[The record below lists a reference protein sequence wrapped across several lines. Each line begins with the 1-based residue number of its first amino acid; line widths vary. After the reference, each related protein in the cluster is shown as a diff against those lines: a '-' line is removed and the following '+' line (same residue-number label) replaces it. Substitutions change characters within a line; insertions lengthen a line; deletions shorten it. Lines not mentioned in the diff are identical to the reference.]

1 MVGLVIV
8 SHSAALAGG
17 VVELARQ
24 MGGEQVRIEAA
35 GGLAEPEGAIGTDM
49 QLVRAAIERVAGADG
64 VLVLMDLGSA
74 VMSAEMAVE
83 LIAAEDADLRVELC
97 EAPLVEGAVAA
108 AARAGAGAPLDE
120 VITEARSALGM
131 KAAQLGL
138 DDRAGGTAPE
148 SAATTLGDSASEAVL
163 GVDIPLGLHAR
174 PAARFVETVG
184 RFGATVTVT
193 DETSGRGPA
202 DARSLSALVMLGVR
216 QGHRLR
222 VRAEG
227 ADAEAVLAALRA
239 LAEEG
244 FGDEPGGS
252 SAAPAAMPARAAE
265 SPAEPLAPGAQL
277 SGVAVA
283 PGIAIGPARRP
294 AAAVASPELPNDEPA
309 GDPPSERAR
318 LQEALDAA
326 RAA

>member
-49 QLVRAAIERVAGADG
+49 QLVQAAIERAAGPDG
-64 VLVLMDLGSA
+64 VVILMDLGSA

-83 LIAAEDADLRVELC
+83 LVAAEHADLRVELC

-108 AARAGAGAPLDE
+108 AARAGAGAPIDE
-120 VITEARSALGM
+120 VVTEARSALGM
-131 KAAQLGL
+131 KAAQLGI
-138 DDRAGGTAPE
+138 DDGAAPAAPE
-148 SAATTLGDSASEAVL
+148 AAALGDNAHETVL
-163 GVDIPLGLHAR
+163 AVDIPLGLHAR

-184 RFGATVTVT
+184 RFDATVSVT
-193 DETSGRGPA
+193 DDTTSRGPA

-216 QGHRLR
+216 QGHQLR
-222 VRAEG
+222 VRADG
-227 ADAEAVLAALRA
+227 ADAEAVLAALRT

-244 FGDEPGGS
+244 FGDEPGDG
-252 SAAPAAMPARAAE
+252 SAAAPVAPSRATE
-265 SPAEPLAPGAQL
+265 PSAEPPAPGAQL
-277 SGVAVA
+277 TGVAVA

-294 AAAVASPELPNDEPA
+294 GTAPASP
-309 GDPPSERAR
+309 DPPLEER
-318 LQEALDAA
+318 
-326 RAA
+326 